1 MGIPRGVSHAQQS
14 LPILRSVGQERTAVT
29 DNKKAAE
36 VNLADTGHIE
46 CPYKMYAELHQSGG
60 VGVDPNIGTIV
71 ADYDT
76 LAALAKNTAVY
87 SSAITEDDRGPRHMG
102 INSEP
107 VQDDVEEI
115 LSNAHPIVNALF
127 TADPP
132 EHTRHRKLISKA
144 LSPRSVRALEPQI
157 RQITTELIDAFI
169 DRGTVDLIPEFAVP
183 LPVTV
188 IADILGVDRAD
199 IWTFKHWGDLMISGN
214 IDLLSHERRREVAHA
229 VVELHDYFVP
239 RIEDRRRQPTDDL
252 LSIMVNTEVDGE
264 PPLTTAELLP
274 IIDQILLAGHETTTN
289 LIGNAMLVLLD
300 DDALMHRLRSNPGD
314 IPAMVEEALRWDPP
328 IQCTYRRATRDDHIE
343 GVDVKAGD
351 MVIPMWAG
359 ANWDPEVFPN
369 PEQFDIDR
377 PTTKPHMGFGFG
389 PHFCAGAELAR
400 LEAKIAFEE
409 LLGRLGD
416 IALNEDESDL
426 SHLPSFASHG
436 YRQVGLRF
444 RKIR

>member
-1 MGIPRGVSHAQQS
+1 
-14 LPILRSVGQERTAVT
+14 
-29 DNKKAAE
+29 
-36 VNLADTGHIE
+36 
-46 CPYKMYAELHQSGG
+46 
-60 VGVDPNIGTIV
+60 
-71 ADYDT
+71 
-76 LAALAKNTAVY
+76 
-87 SSAITEDDRGPRHMG
+87 MG

-169 DRGTVDLIPEFAVP
+169 DRGSVDLIPEFAVP

-214 IDLLSHERRREVAHA
+214 IDLLTHERRREVAHA

-239 RIEDRRRQPTDDL
+239 RIEERRRQPTDDL

-289 LIGNAMLVLLD
+289 LIGNAVLVLLND
-300 DDALMHRLRSNPGD
+300 NELMARLRDQPAD

-328 IQCTYRRATRDDHIE
+328 IQCTYRRATRDDTIE
-343 GVDVKAGD
+343 GNSIKAGD

-409 LLGRLGD
+409 LLGRMGD
-416 IALNEDESDL
+416 IALNEGESDL

-444 RKIR
+444 SKIR

>member
-14 LPILRSVGQERTAVT
+14 LPILRSVRQERTAVT
-29 DNKKAAE
+29 NNKKATE
-36 VNLADTGHIE
+36 VNLADAGHIE
-46 CPYKMYAELHQSGG
+46 CPYKMYSKLHQSGG

-71 ADYDT
+71 AGYDT

-239 RIEDRRRQPTDDL
+239 RIEERRRQPTDDL

-289 LIGNAMLVLLD
+289 LIGNAMLVLLN
-300 DDALMHRLRSNPGD
+300 DDALMNRLRSNPGD

-328 IQCTYRRATRDDHIE
+328 IQCTYRRAKQDDHIE

-416 IALNEDESDL
+416 IALNGDESDL

-444 RKIR
+444 TNIG

>member
-1 MGIPRGVSHAQQS
+1 M
-14 LPILRSVGQERTAVT
+14 
-29 DNKKAAE
+29 AE
-36 VNLADTGHIE
+36 ENNANELDMADPGHIE
-46 CPYKMYAELHQSGG
+46 CPYKMYASLHESGG

-71 ADYDT
+71 AGYDT
-76 LAALAKNTAVY
+76 LAALAKNTSVY

-157 RQITTELIDAFI
+157 RQITTKLIDAFI
-169 DRGTVDLIPEFAVP
+169 DRGSVDLIPEFAVP

-214 IDLLSHERRREVAHA
+214 IDLLTHERRREVAHA

-239 RIEDRRRQPTDDL
+239 RIEERRRQPSDDL

-289 LIGNAMLVLLD
+289 LLGNAVLVLLSD
-300 DDALMHRLRSNPGD
+300 SALMARLRDRPAD

-328 IQCTYRRATRDDHIE
+328 IQCTYRRATRDDTIE
-343 GVDVKAGD
+343 GNSVKAGD
-351 MVIPMWAG
+351 LVIPMWAG
-359 ANWDPEVFPN
+359 ANWDPEVFPH

-400 LEAKIAFEE
+400 IEARIAFEE

-416 IALNEDESDL
+416 ITLDESDSDL

-436 YRQVGLRF
+436 YRKVRLRF
-444 RKIR
+444 SKLR

>member
-1 MGIPRGVSHAQQS
+1 MARSDRDAGAKVSEDKTRQVD
-14 LPILRSVGQERTAVT
+14 LG
-29 DNKKAAE
+29 DAA
-36 VNLADTGHIE
+36 HIE
-46 CPYKMYAELHQSGG
+46 CPYKMYQNLHSAGG
-60 VGVDPNIGTIV
+60 VGQDPNIGTIV
-71 ADYDT
+71 AGYDT
-76 LAALAKNTAVY
+76 LAALAKNTGVY
-87 SSAITEDDRGPRHMG
+87 SSAITEDDRGPRHLG

-157 RQITTELIDAFI
+157 RDITTQLIDAFI
-169 DRGTVDLIPEFAVP
+169 DRGSVDLIPEFAVP

-214 IDLLSHERRREVAHA
+214 IDMLSHERRREVAHA
-229 VVELHDYFVP
+229 VVELHEYFVP
-239 RIEDRRRQPTDDL
+239 RIEQRRREPTDDL

-264 PPLTTAELLP
+264 PPLTTEELLP

-289 LIGNAMLVLLD
+289 LIGNAMLVLLKD
-300 DDALMHRLRSNPGD
+300 EALMARLRANPAD
-314 IPAMVEEALRWDPP
+314 IPAMIEEALRWDPP
-328 IQCTYRRATRDDHIE
+328 IQCTYRRATQDDEIE
-343 GVDVKAGD
+343 GIAVKKGD

-369 PEQFDIDR
+369 PERFDIDR
-377 PTTKPHMGFGFG
+377 PNTKPHMGFGFG

-400 LEAKIAFEE
+400 IEARIAFEE
-409 LLGRLGD
+409 LLGRLAD
-416 IALNEDESDL
+416 IDLDETSSDL

-436 YRQVGLRF
+436 YKKVALKFNKRT
-444 RKIR
+444 

>member
-1 MGIPRGVSHAQQS
+1 MADSKNNEVD
-14 LPILRSVGQERTAVT
+14 LTASQ
-29 DNKKAAE
+29 
-36 VNLADTGHIE
+36 HIE
-46 CPYKMYAELHQSGG
+46 CPYKMYASLHQSGG

-71 ADYDT
+71 AGYDT
-76 LAALAKNTAVY
+76 LAALAKNTSIY

-102 INSEP
+102 INTEP

-144 LSPRSVRALEPQI
+144 LSPRSVRELEPQI
-157 RQITTELIDAFI
+157 RQITTDLIDAFI
-169 DRGTVDLIPEFAVP
+169 DRGSVDLIPEFAVP

-229 VVELHDYFVP
+229 VVELHEYFVP
-239 RIEDRRRQPTDDL
+239 RIEERRRQPTDDL

-264 PPLTTAELLP
+264 PPLTTEELLP

-300 DDALMHRLRSNPGD
+300 DNALMTRLRENPGD

-328 IQCTYRRATRDDHIE
+328 IQCTFRRAKQDDHI
-343 GVDVKAGD
+343 GGISVSAGD

-377 PTTKPHMGFGFG
+377 PNTKPHMGFGFG

-400 LEAKIAFEE
+400 IEARVAFEE
-409 LLGRLGD
+409 LLSRLGD
-416 IALNEDESDL
+416 IALDETASDL

-436 YRQVGLRF
+436 YRKVGLRF
-444 RKIR
+444 KRLQ

>member
-1 MGIPRGVSHAQQS
+1 M
-14 LPILRSVGQERTAVT
+14 
-29 DNKKAAE
+29 AE
-36 VNLADTGHIE
+36 ENNATRVDLADPEHIE
-46 CPYKMYAELHQSGG
+46 CPYKMYASLHEAGG

-71 ADYDT
+71 AGYDT
-76 LAALAKNTAVY
+76 LAALAKNTSVY

-115 LSNAHPIVNALF
+115 LANAHPIVNALF

-169 DRGTVDLIPEFAVP
+169 DRGSVDLIPEFAVP

-214 IDLLSHERRREVAHA
+214 IDLLTHERRREVAHA

-239 RIEDRRRQPTDDL
+239 RIEERRRQPTDDL

-289 LIGNAMLVLLD
+289 LIGNAVLVLLND
-300 DDALMHRLRSNPGD
+300 NELMARLRDQPAD

-328 IQCTYRRATRDDHIE
+328 IQCTYRRATRDDTIE
-343 GVDVKAGD
+343 GNNINAGD

-369 PEQFDIDR
+369 PGQFDIDR

-416 IALNEDESDL
+416 ITLDESDSDL

-436 YRQVGLRF
+436 YRKISLSF
-444 RKIR
+444 SKIR

>member
-1 MGIPRGVSHAQQS
+1 VEQLTMADSKNNEVD
-14 LPILRSVGQERTAVT
+14 LTAS
-29 DNKKAAE
+29 E
-36 VNLADTGHIE
+36 HIE
-46 CPYKMYAELHQSGG
+46 CPYKMYASLHQSGG

-71 ADYDT
+71 AGYDT

-102 INSEP
+102 INTEP

-115 LSNAHPIVNALF
+115 LSHAHPIVNALF

-157 RQITTELIDAFI
+157 RQITTDLIDAFI
-169 DRGTVDLIPEFAVP
+169 GRGSVDLIPEFAVP

-229 VVELHDYFVP
+229 VVELHAYFVP
-239 RIEDRRRQPTDDL
+239 RIEERRRQPTNDL

-264 PPLTTAELLP
+264 PPLTTEELLP

-300 DDALMHRLRSNPGD
+300 NDALMTRLRENPAD

-328 IQCTYRRATRDDHIE
+328 IQCTYRRATQDDSIE
-343 GVDVKAGD
+343 DISVSAGD

-369 PEQFDIDR
+369 PERFDIDR
-377 PTTKPHMGFGFG
+377 PNTKPHMGFGFG

-400 LEAKIAFEE
+400 IEARVAFEE
-409 LLGRLGD
+409 LLSRLGD
-416 IALNEDESDL
+416 ITLDETASDL

-436 YRQVGLRF
+436 YRKVGLRF
-444 RKIR
+444 KRLQ

>member
-1 MGIPRGVSHAQQS
+1 MADSKNNEVD
-14 LPILRSVGQERTAVT
+14 LTAS
-29 DNKKAAE
+29 E
-36 VNLADTGHIE
+36 HIE
-46 CPYKMYAELHQSGG
+46 CPYKMYASLHQAGG

-71 ADYDT
+71 AGYDT
-76 LAALAKNTAVY
+76 LAALAKNTSVY

-102 INSEP
+102 INTEP
-107 VQDDVEEI
+107 VQEDVEEI

-144 LSPRSVRALEPQI
+144 LSPRSVRELEPQI
-157 RQITTELIDAFI
+157 RQITTDLIDAFI
-169 DRGTVDLIPEFAVP
+169 DRGSVDLIPEFAVP

-229 VVELHDYFVP
+229 VVELHEYFVP
-239 RIEDRRRQPTDDL
+239 RIEERRRQPTDDL

-264 PPLTTAELLP
+264 PPLTTEELLP

-289 LIGNAMLVLLD
+289 LIGNAMLVLLE
-300 DDALMHRLRSNPGD
+300 DDALMTRLRENPRD

-328 IQCTYRRATRDDHIE
+328 IQCTFRRAKQNDSIGDIS
-343 GVDVKAGD
+343 VSAGD

-369 PEQFDIDR
+369 PERFDIDR
-377 PTTKPHMGFGFG
+377 PNTKPHMGFGFG

-400 LEAKIAFEE
+400 IEARVAFEE
-409 LLGRLGD
+409 LLSRLGD
-416 IALNEDESDL
+416 IALDETASDL

-436 YRQVGLRF
+436 YRKVGLRF
-444 RKIR
+444 KRLQ

>member
-1 MGIPRGVSHAQQS
+1 MADSKNNEVD
-14 LPILRSVGQERTAVT
+14 LTAS
-29 DNKKAAE
+29 E
-36 VNLADTGHIE
+36 HIE
-46 CPYKMYAELHQSGG
+46 CPYKMYASLHQAGG

-71 ADYDT
+71 AGYDT
-76 LAALAKNTAVY
+76 LAALAKNTSVY

-102 INSEP
+102 INTEP
-107 VQDDVEEI
+107 VQEDVEEI

-157 RQITTELIDAFI
+157 RQITTDLIDAFI
-169 DRGTVDLIPEFAVP
+169 DRGSVDLIPEFAVP

-229 VVELHDYFVP
+229 VVELHEYFVP
-239 RIEDRRRQPTDDL
+239 RIEERRRQPTDDL

-264 PPLTTAELLP
+264 PPLTTEELLP

-300 DDALMHRLRSNPGD
+300 DNALMTRLRANPGD

-328 IQCTYRRATRDDHIE
+328 IQCTFRRAKQDDHI
-343 GVDVKAGD
+343 GGISVSAGD

-369 PEQFDIDR
+369 PERFDIDR
-377 PTTKPHMGFGFG
+377 PNTKPHMGFGFG

-400 LEAKIAFEE
+400 IEARVAFEE
-409 LLGRLGD
+409 LLSRLGD
-416 IALNEDESDL
+416 IALDETASDL

-436 YRQVGLRF
+436 YRKVGLRF
-444 RKIR
+444 KRLQ

>member
-1 MGIPRGVSHAQQS
+1 MADSKNNEVD
-14 LPILRSVGQERTAVT
+14 LTAS
-29 DNKKAAE
+29 E
-36 VNLADTGHIE
+36 HIE
-46 CPYKMYAELHQSGG
+46 CPYKMYASLHQAGG

-71 ADYDT
+71 AGYDT
-76 LAALAKNTAVY
+76 LAALAKNTSVY

-102 INSEP
+102 INTEP
-107 VQDDVEEI
+107 VQEDVEEI

-144 LSPRSVRALEPQI
+144 LSPRSVRELEPQI
-157 RQITTELIDAFI
+157 RQITTDLIDAFI
-169 DRGTVDLIPEFAVP
+169 DRGSVDLIPEFAVP

-229 VVELHDYFVP
+229 VVELHEYFVP
-239 RIEDRRRQPTDDL
+239 RIEERRRQPTDDL

-264 PPLTTAELLP
+264 PPLTTEELLP

-289 LIGNAMLVLLD
+289 LIGNAMLVLLE
-300 DDALMHRLRSNPGD
+300 DDALMTRLRENPRD

-328 IQCTYRRATRDDHIE
+328 IQCTFRRAKKNDSIGDIS
-343 GVDVKAGD
+343 VSAGD

-369 PEQFDIDR
+369 PERFDIDR
-377 PTTKPHMGFGFG
+377 PNTKPHMGFGFG

-400 LEAKIAFEE
+400 IEARVAFEE
-409 LLGRLGD
+409 LLSRLGD
-416 IALNEDESDL
+416 IALDETASDL

-436 YRQVGLRF
+436 YRKVGLRF
-444 RKIR
+444 KRLQ

>member
-1 MGIPRGVSHAQQS
+1 LVARLQVCLYLDIARW
-14 LPILRSVGQERTAVT
+14 GQAKVADERNT
-29 DNKKAAE
+29 E
-36 VNLADTGHIE
+36 VDLGASEHIE
-46 CPYKMYAELHQSGG
+46 CPYKTYASLHQLGG
-60 VGVDPNIGTIV
+60 VGVDPTIGTIV
-71 ADYDT
+71 AGYDT
-76 LAALAKNTAVY
+76 LAALAKNTQVY

-107 VQDDVEEI
+107 VQDDVEEV
-115 LSNAHPIVNALF
+115 LSNAHRIVNALF

-157 RQITTELIDAFI
+157 RQITTDLIDAFI
-169 DRGTVDLIPEFAVP
+169 DRGSVDLIPEFAVP

-229 VVELHDYFVP
+229 VVELHQYFVP
-239 RIEDRRRQPTDDL
+239 RIEERRRQPTDDL

-264 PPLTTAELLP
+264 PPLTTEELLP

-289 LIGNAMLVLLD
+289 LIGNAMLVLLGD
-300 DDALMHRLRSNPGD
+300 QALITRLRENPAD

-328 IQCTYRRATRDDHIE
+328 IQCTYRRVMRDDSIE
-343 GVDVKAGD
+343 GVPVSTGD

-369 PEQFDIDR
+369 PERFDIDR
-377 PTTKPHMGFGFG
+377 PNTKPHMGFGFG

-400 LEAKIAFEE
+400 IEARVAFEE
-409 LLGRLGD
+409 LLGRLRD
-416 IALNEDESDL
+416 ITLDEAASDL

-436 YRQVGLRF
+436 YR
-444 RKIR
+444 KIALKFAGAS

>member
-1 MGIPRGVSHAQQS
+1 M
-14 LPILRSVGQERTAVT
+14 
-29 DNKKAAE
+29 AE
-36 VNLADTGHIE
+36 DKTYEVDLADSEHID
-46 CPYKMYAELHQSGG
+46 CPYKTYSALHDAGG
-60 VGVDPNIGTIV
+60 VGRDPNVGAIV
-71 ADYDT
+71 ADYET
-76 LAALAKNTAVY
+76 LAALAKNTSVY
-87 SSAITEDDRGPRHMG
+87 SSAITEDGRGPRHMG

-169 DRGTVDLIPEFAVP
+169 DRGSVDLIPEFAVP

-188 IADILGVDRAD
+188 IADILGVDRGD

-229 VVELHDYFVP
+229 VVELHEYFVP
-239 RIEDRRRQPTDDL
+239 RIEERRRQPTDDL

-264 PPLTTAELLP
+264 PPLTTEELLP

-289 LIGNAMLVLLD
+289 LIGNAMLVLLG
-300 DDALMHRLRSNPGD
+300 DDALMTRLRENPDD

-328 IQCTYRRATRDDHIE
+328 IQCTYRRATRDDDIE
-343 GVDVKAGD
+343 GVAINAGE

-359 ANWDPEVFPN
+359 ANWDPQVFPN

-377 PTTKPHMGFGFG
+377 PSTKPHMGFGFG
-389 PHFCAGAELAR
+389 PHFCTGAELAR
-400 LEAKIAFEE
+400 IEARVAFEE
-409 LLGRLGD
+409 LLRRL
-416 IALNEDESDL
+416 DEMTLDEADSDL
-426 SHLPSFASHG
+426 TRLPSFASHG
-436 YRQVGLRF
+436 YQKVGLRF
-444 RKIR
+444 SKRL

>member
-1 MGIPRGVSHAQQS
+1 MADSKNNEVD
-14 LPILRSVGQERTAVT
+14 LTAS
-29 DNKKAAE
+29 E
-36 VNLADTGHIE
+36 HIE
-46 CPYKMYAELHQSGG
+46 CPYKMYASLHQAGG

-71 ADYDT
+71 AGYDT
-76 LAALAKNTAVY
+76 LAALAKNTSVY

-102 INSEP
+102 INTEP
-107 VQDDVEEI
+107 VQEDVEEI

-157 RQITTELIDAFI
+157 RQITTDLIDAFI
-169 DRGTVDLIPEFAVP
+169 DRGSVDLIPEFAVP

-229 VVELHDYFVP
+229 VVELHEYFVP
-239 RIEDRRRQPTDDL
+239 RIEERRRQPTDDL

-264 PPLTTAELLP
+264 PPLTTEELLP

-289 LIGNAMLVLLD
+289 LIGNAMLVLLE
-300 DDALMHRLRSNPGD
+300 DDALMTRLRENPRD

-328 IQCTYRRATRDDHIE
+328 IQCTFRRAKQNDSIGDIS
-343 GVDVKAGD
+343 VSAGD

-369 PEQFDIDR
+369 PERFDIDR
-377 PTTKPHMGFGFG
+377 PNTKPHMGFGFG

-400 LEAKIAFEE
+400 IEARVAFEE
-409 LLGRLGD
+409 LLSRLGD
-416 IALNEDESDL
+416 IALDETASDL

-436 YRQVGLRF
+436 YRKVGLRF
-444 RKIR
+444 KRLQ

>member
-1 MGIPRGVSHAQQS
+1 MADSKNNEVD
-14 LPILRSVGQERTAVT
+14 LTAS
-29 DNKKAAE
+29 E
-36 VNLADTGHIE
+36 HIE
-46 CPYKMYAELHQSGG
+46 CPYKMYASLHQSGG

-71 ADYDT
+71 AGYDT

-102 INSEP
+102 INTEP

-115 LSNAHPIVNALF
+115 LSHAHPIVNALF

-132 EHTRHRKLISKA
+132 EHTRHRKLIRKA

-157 RQITTELIDAFI
+157 RQITTDLIDAFI
-169 DRGTVDLIPEFAVP
+169 GRGSVDLIPEFAVP

-214 IDLLSHERRREVAHA
+214 IDLLSHERRREVPHA
-229 VVELHDYFVP
+229 VVELHAYFVP
-239 RIEDRRRQPTDDL
+239 RIEERRRQPTNDL

-264 PPLTTAELLP
+264 PPLTTEELLP

-300 DDALMHRLRSNPGD
+300 NDALMTRLRENPAD

-328 IQCTYRRATRDDHIE
+328 IQCTYRRATQDDSIE
-343 GVDVKAGD
+343 DISVSAGD

-369 PEQFDIDR
+369 PERFDIDR
-377 PTTKPHMGFGFG
+377 PNTKPHMGFGFG
-389 PHFCAGAELAR
+389 PHFCTGAELAR
-400 LEAKIAFEE
+400 IEARVAFEE
-409 LLGRLGD
+409 LLSRLGD
-416 IALNEDESDL
+416 ITLDETASDL

-436 YRQVGLRF
+436 YRKVGLRF
-444 RKIR
+444 KRLQ

>member
-1 MGIPRGVSHAQQS
+1 M
-14 LPILRSVGQERTAVT
+14 T
-29 DNKKAAE
+29 DDATPE
-36 VNLADTGHIE
+36 INLTEASHIE
-46 CPYKMYAELHQSGG
+46 CPYKMYASLHQSGG
-60 VGVDPNIGTIV
+60 IGVDPNIGTIV
-71 ADYDT
+71 AGYDT

-157 RQITTELIDAFI
+157 RQITTDLIDAFI
-169 DRGTVDLIPEFAVP
+169 DRGSVDLIPEFAVP

-229 VVELHDYFVP
+229 VVELHEYFVP
-239 RIEDRRRQPTDDL
+239 RIEERRRQPTDDL

-264 PPLTTAELLP
+264 PPLTTEELLP

-289 LIGNAMLVLLD
+289 LIGNAMLVLLGD
-300 DDALMHRLRSNPGD
+300 NALMTRLRNNPAD

-328 IQCTYRRATRDDHIE
+328 IQCTYRRATRDDDLE
-343 GVDVKAGD
+343 GVSVKQGS

-369 PEQFDIDR
+369 PERFDIDR
-377 PTTKPHMGFGFG
+377 PNTKPHMGFGFG

-400 LEAKIAFEE
+400 IEARVAFEE

-416 IALNEDESDL
+416 ITLDEAASDL
-426 SHLPSFASHG
+426 GHLPSFASHG
-436 YRQVGLRF
+436 YRKVGLRF
-444 RKIR
+444 RPLR

>member
-1 MGIPRGVSHAQQS
+1 MA
-14 LPILRSVGQERTAVT
+14 EENNA
-29 DNKKAAE
+29 NKVDLSDPE
-36 VNLADTGHIE
+36 HIE
-46 CPYKMYAELHQSGG
+46 CPYKTYASLHESGG

-71 ADYDT
+71 AGYDT
-76 LAALAKNTAVY
+76 LAALAKNTSVY

-107 VQDDVEEI
+107 VQEDVEEI

-157 RQITTELIDAFI
+157 RQITTDLIDAFI
-169 DRGTVDLIPEFAVP
+169 DRGSVDFIPEFAVP

-214 IDLLSHERRREVAHA
+214 IDLLTHERRREVAHA
-229 VVELHDYFVP
+229 VVELHEYFVP
-239 RIEDRRRQPTDDL
+239 RIEERRRHPTDDL

-289 LIGNAMLVLLD
+289 LIANAILVLIND
-300 DDALMHRLRSNPGD
+300 TGLMSRLRDHPGD

-328 IQCTYRRATRDDHIE
+328 IQCTFRRATKDDTIE
-343 GVDVKAGD
+343 GNNVKAGD
-351 MVIPMWAG
+351 MVIPMWGG

-377 PTTKPHMGFGFG
+377 STTKPHMGFGFG

-400 LEAKIAFEE
+400 IEARIAFEE

-416 IALNEDESDL
+416 ITLDESDSDL

-436 YRQVGLRF
+436 YRKVSLSF
-444 RKIR
+444 TARK

>member
-1 MGIPRGVSHAQQS
+1 MADSKNNEVD
-14 LPILRSVGQERTAVT
+14 LTAS
-29 DNKKAAE
+29 E
-36 VNLADTGHIE
+36 HIE
-46 CPYKMYAELHQSGG
+46 CPYKMYASLHQAGG

-71 ADYDT
+71 AGYDT
-76 LAALAKNTAVY
+76 LAALAKNTSVY

-102 INSEP
+102 INTEP

-157 RQITTELIDAFI
+157 RQITTDLIDAFI
-169 DRGTVDLIPEFAVP
+169 DRGSVDLIPEFAVP

-229 VVELHDYFVP
+229 VVELHEYFVP
-239 RIEDRRRQPTDDL
+239 RIEERRRQPTDDL

-264 PPLTTAELLP
+264 PPLTTEELLP

-289 LIGNAMLVLLD
+289 LIGNAMLVLLE
-300 DDALMHRLRSNPGD
+300 DDALMTRLRENPRD

-328 IQCTYRRATRDDHIE
+328 IQCTFRRAKKNDSIGDIS
-343 GVDVKAGD
+343 VSAGD

-369 PEQFDIDR
+369 PERFDIDR
-377 PTTKPHMGFGFG
+377 PNTKPHMGFGFG

-400 LEAKIAFEE
+400 IEARVAFEE
-409 LLGRLGD
+409 LLSRLGD
-416 IALNEDESDL
+416 IALDETASDL

-436 YRQVGLRF
+436 YRKVGLRF
-444 RKIR
+444 KRLQ

>member
-1 MGIPRGVSHAQQS
+1 MA
-14 LPILRSVGQERTAVT
+14 EENNA
-29 DNKKAAE
+29 NKVDLSDPE
-36 VNLADTGHIE
+36 HIE
-46 CPYKMYAELHQSGG
+46 CPYKTYASLHESGG

-71 ADYDT
+71 AGYDT
-76 LAALAKNTAVY
+76 LAALAKNTSVY

-107 VQDDVEEI
+107 VQEDVEEI

-157 RQITTELIDAFI
+157 RQITTDLIDAFI
-169 DRGTVDLIPEFAVP
+169 DRGSVDFIPEFAVP

-214 IDLLSHERRREVAHA
+214 IDLLTHERRREVAHA
-229 VVELHDYFVP
+229 VVELHEYFVP
-239 RIEDRRRQPTDDL
+239 RIEERRRHPTDDL

-289 LIGNAMLVLLD
+289 LIANAILVLIND
-300 DDALMHRLRSNPGD
+300 TGLMSRLRDHPGD

-328 IQCTYRRATRDDHIE
+328 IQCTFRRATKDDAIE
-343 GVDVKAGD
+343 GNNVKAGD
-351 MVIPMWAG
+351 MVIPMWGG

-377 PTTKPHMGFGFG
+377 SNTKPHMGFGFG

-400 LEAKIAFEE
+400 IEARIAFEE
-409 LLGRLGD
+409 LLGRLGE
-416 IALNEDESDL
+416 ITLDESDSDL

-436 YRQVGLRF
+436 YRKVSLRF
-444 RKIR
+444 TARK

>member
-1 MGIPRGVSHAQQS
+1 MADSKNNEVD
-14 LPILRSVGQERTAVT
+14 LTAS
-29 DNKKAAE
+29 E
-36 VNLADTGHIE
+36 HIE
-46 CPYKMYAELHQSGG
+46 CPYKMYASLHQSGG

-71 ADYDT
+71 AGYDT
-76 LAALAKNTAVY
+76 LAALAKNTSVY

-102 INSEP
+102 INTEP

-157 RQITTELIDAFI
+157 RQITTDLIDAFI
-169 DRGTVDLIPEFAVP
+169 DRGSVDLIPEFAVP

-229 VVELHDYFVP
+229 VVELHEYFVP
-239 RIEDRRRQPTDDL
+239 RIEERRRQPTDDL

-264 PPLTTAELLP
+264 PPLTTEELLP

-300 DDALMHRLRSNPGD
+300 DNALMTRLRENPGD

-328 IQCTYRRATRDDHIE
+328 IHCTFRRAKQDGLIGDIS
-343 GVDVKAGD
+343 VSAGD

-369 PEQFDIDR
+369 PERFDIDR
-377 PTTKPHMGFGFG
+377 PNTKPHMGFGFG

-400 LEAKIAFEE
+400 IEARVAFEE
-409 LLGRLGD
+409 LLSRLGD
-416 IALNEDESDL
+416 ITLDETASDL

-436 YRQVGLRF
+436 YRKVGLRF
-444 RKIR
+444 KRLQ

>member
-1 MGIPRGVSHAQQS
+1 MADSKNNEVD
-14 LPILRSVGQERTAVT
+14 LTAS
-29 DNKKAAE
+29 E
-36 VNLADTGHIE
+36 HIE
-46 CPYKMYAELHQSGG
+46 CPYKMYASLHQSGG

-71 ADYDT
+71 AGYDT
-76 LAALAKNTAVY
+76 LAALAKNTSIY

-102 INSEP
+102 INTEP

-144 LSPRSVRALEPQI
+144 LSPRSVRELEPQI
-157 RQITTELIDAFI
+157 RQITTDLIDAFI
-169 DRGTVDLIPEFAVP
+169 DRGSVDLIPEFAVP

-229 VVELHDYFVP
+229 VVELHEYFVP
-239 RIEDRRRQPTDDL
+239 RIEERRRQPTDDL

-264 PPLTTAELLP
+264 PPLTTEELLP

-300 DDALMHRLRSNPGD
+300 DNALMTRLRANPGD

-328 IQCTYRRATRDDHIE
+328 IQCTFRRAKQDDHI
-343 GVDVKAGD
+343 GGISVSAGD

-377 PTTKPHMGFGFG
+377 PNTKPHMGFGFG

-400 LEAKIAFEE
+400 IEARVAFEE
-409 LLGRLGD
+409 LLSRLGD
-416 IALNEDESDL
+416 ITLDETASDL

-436 YRQVGLRF
+436 YRKVGLRF
-444 RKIR
+444 KRLQ